1 MSTVSS
7 PCVGVCTIDAP
18 SGFCL
23 GCGRSLD
30 EIVAWGSFDE
40 ARRRGV
46 MALLPGRLAMKRETA
61 LDVTR
66 PDP

>member
-18 SGFCL
+18 SGLCL

-30 EIVAWGSFDE
+30 EIVGWGGFDE
-40 ARRRGV
+40 ARRRGI
-46 MALLPGRLAMKRETA
+46 MALLPGRLATVREAA
-61 LDVTR
+61 LDAAR
-66 PDP
+66 ADP